1 MGCDRTERDEV
12 ESGNLG
18 KDKGKGIQG
27 QGQNQGGGVME

>member
-18 KDKGKGIQG
+18 KDKGKGIL
-27 QGQNQGGGVME
+27 NDKCYSVSE